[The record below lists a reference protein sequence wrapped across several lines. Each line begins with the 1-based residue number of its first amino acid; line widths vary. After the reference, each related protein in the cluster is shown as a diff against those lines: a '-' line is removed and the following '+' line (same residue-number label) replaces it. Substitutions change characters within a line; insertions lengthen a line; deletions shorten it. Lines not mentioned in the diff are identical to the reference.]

1 MAGEK
6 AKVSKEIVSII
17 DEEAH
22 NYTEM
27 SQRAQKEKVDVE
39 LSAYKLQVEHSIK
52 SRIKSIKDR
61 EEKKRSRVESE
72 LRFSVQKRLRMR
84 RQELLES
91 FGNDLKEDV
100 IRFRESDNYKQ
111 YLDDCLKVL
120 NLNETS
126 SVIISIREEDQSFF
140 NLNNATFKFID
151 LELGGFLCE
160 VGNVVHDYTLD
171 SRFNSAMEYFV
182 QESKLWI

>member
-6 AKVSKEIVSII
+6 AKVSKEIVNII

-22 NYTEM
+22 NYAEM
-27 SQRAQKEKVDVE
+27 SHRAQKEKVDAE

-61 EEKKRSRVESE
+61 EEKKSSRVESE

-100 IRFRESDNYKQ
+100 IRFRESKGYKR
-111 YLDDCLKVL
+111 YLEEGLNVL
-120 NLNETS
+120 NLDETTP
-126 SVIISIREEDQSFF
+126 VIISIREEDQLFF
-140 NLNNATFKFID
+140 NLKNAKFNFID

-160 VGNVVHDYTLD
+160 VGNVVYDYTLD
-171 SRFNSAMEYFV
+171 SRFDSAMEYFV